1 MVNTENLEPHARAP
15 SRRFLAPMCLLGV
28 TEGHLVQTHLMN
40 RTWACSFLM
49 ECAYSSLL
57 TKSTLFSGCRDKSM
71 VNSRHKAQALLWAQN
86 PCLLGQLSPGTGTLA
101 IHPGSEPRT
110 PPHHRLIEGS
120 LAPGGQRL
128 LPSPSLFSPLPGLLA
143 TQPDSIS
150 LTALPPGMAV

>member
-1 MVNTENLEPHARAP
+1 MTLLPGGFPKKILSLSGVVNTENLEPHARAP

-71 VNSRHKAQALLWAQN
+71 VNSTLD
-86 PCLLGQLSPGTGTLA
+86 PSPG
-101 IHPGSEPRT
+101 
-110 PPHHRLIEGS
+110 PHHI
-120 LAPGGQRL
+120 
-128 LPSPSLFSPLPGLLA
+128 
-143 TQPDSIS
+143 
-150 LTALPPGMAV
+150 TASSKAL